1 MAVNFTGISEVIT
14 ATVSILPDI
23 IDLVVGIVP
32 VMVTLAVVSL
42 ITGIFGAIIY
52 AIRGGL

>member
-14 ATVSILPDI
+14 ATVGILPDI
-23 IDLVVGIVP
+23 VDLVVGIVP
-32 VMVTLAVVSL
+32 VLVTLAVVGL
-42 ITGIFGAIIY
+42 ITGIFSAIVI

>member
-1 MAVNFTGISEVIT
+1 MAVNFTGITEVVS
-14 ATVSILPDI
+14 ATVGILPDI

-32 VMVTLAVVSL
+32 VIITLSVVSL

-52 AIRGGL
+52 AIRSGL